1 MFKYANKHNFEY
13 AVMIGEEE
21 MNNNQVKIK
30 NLKTQEQYYVAIE
43 DILGGKL

>member
-1 MFKYANKHNFEY
+1 MVENTSPPRTFSTA
-13 AVMIGEEE
+13 GEEE